1 MFTGIV
7 EEIGAVKAMDAG
19 RLTIGAS
26 VVVSDVSVGDSIA
39 VNGAC
44 LTVTE
49 HDASSFAVDVVPETL
64 RRTNLGALT
73 AGSRVNLERS
83 MPASGRFGGHM
94 VQGHVD
100 GTGVVRSISADGDA
114 LMMAFEASPWVM
126 RYVVEKGFIAVDGTS
141 LTIVHCDNFSFSVTL
156 IPHTQANT
164 VLGDKRVGDSVELG
178 SGHSREVPWSGSRSR
193 RRYALRPMLPKSCSL
208 SGAPQYAVGKD
219 RRRDR

>member
-126 RYVVEKGFIAVDGTS
+126 RYAVEKGFIAVDGTS

-164 VLGDKRVGDSVELG
+164 VLGDKRVGDSVNLEADIVAKYVERLALAAAVRTPPDAAEEL
-178 SGHSREVPWSGSRSR
+178 
-193 RRYALRPMLPKSCSL
+193 
-208 SGAPQYAVGKD
+208 
-219 RRRDR
+219 

>member
-26 VVVSDVSVGDSIA
+26 AVVSDVSVGDSIA

-49 HDASSFAVDVVPETL
+49 YDASSFAVDVVPETL

-126 RYVVEKGFIAVDGTS
+126 RYAVEKGFIAVDGTS

-164 VLGDKRVGDSVELG
+164 VLGDKRVGDSVNLEADIVAKYVERLALAAAVRTPPDAAEEL
-178 SGHSREVPWSGSRSR
+178 
-193 RRYALRPMLPKSCSL
+193 
-208 SGAPQYAVGKD
+208 
-219 RRRDR
+219 

>member
-26 VVVSDVSVGDSIA
+26 AVVSDVSVGDSIA

-49 HDASSFAVDVVPETL
+49 HDAASFAVDVVPETL

-100 GTGVVRSISADGDA
+100 GTGVVRSISTDGDA

-126 RYVVEKGFIAVDGTS
+126 RYAVEKGFIAVDGTS

-164 VLGDKRVGDSVELG
+164 VLGDKRVGDSVNLEADIVAKYVERLALAAAVRTPPDAAEEL
-178 SGHSREVPWSGSRSR
+178 
-193 RRYALRPMLPKSCSL
+193 
-208 SGAPQYAVGKD
+208 
-219 RRRDR
+219 

>member
-164 VLGDKRVGDSVELG
+164 VLGDKRVGDSVNLEADIVAKYVERLALAAAVRTPPDAAEEL
-178 SGHSREVPWSGSRSR
+178 
-193 RRYALRPMLPKSCSL
+193 
-208 SGAPQYAVGKD
+208 
-219 RRRDR
+219 

>member
-26 VVVSDVSVGDSIA
+26 AVVSDVSVGDSIA

-73 AGSRVNLERS
+73 SGSRVNLERS

-100 GTGVVRSISADGDA
+100 GTGVVSSISADGDA

-126 RYVVEKGFIAVDGTS
+126 RYAVEKGFIAVDGTS

-164 VLGDKRVGDSVELG
+164 VLGDKRVGDSVNLEADIVAKYVERLALAAAVRTPPDAAEEL
-178 SGHSREVPWSGSRSR
+178 
-193 RRYALRPMLPKSCSL
+193 
-208 SGAPQYAVGKD
+208 
-219 RRRDR
+219 

>member
-49 HDASSFAVDVVPETL
+49 HDAASFAVDVVPETL

-126 RYVVEKGFIAVDGTS
+126 RYAVEKGFIAVDGTS
-141 LTIVHCDNFSFSVTL
+141 LTIVHCDSFSFSVTL

-164 VLGDKRVGDSVELG
+164 VLGDKRVGDSVNLEADIVAKYVERLALAAAVRTPPDAAEEL
-178 SGHSREVPWSGSRSR
+178 
-193 RRYALRPMLPKSCSL
+193 
-208 SGAPQYAVGKD
+208 
-219 RRRDR
+219 

>member
-26 VVVSDVSVGDSIA
+26 AVVSDVSVGDSIA

-49 HDASSFAVDVVPETL
+49 YDAASFAVDVVPETL

-83 MPASGRFGGHM
+83 MPAAGRFGGHM

-126 RYVVEKGFIAVDGTS
+126 RYAVEKGFIAVDGTS

-164 VLGDKRVGDSVELG
+164 VLGDKRVGDSVNLEADIVAKYVERLALAAAVRTPPDAAEEL
-178 SGHSREVPWSGSRSR
+178 
-193 RRYALRPMLPKSCSL
+193 
-208 SGAPQYAVGKD
+208 
-219 RRRDR
+219 

>member
-19 RLTIGAS
+19 RLIIGAS
-26 VVVSDVSVGDSIA
+26 AVVSDVSVGDSIA

-114 LMMAFEASPWVM
+114 LMVAFEASPWVM
-126 RYVVEKGFIAVDGTS
+126 RYAVEKGFIAVDGTS

-164 VLGDKRVGDSVELG
+164 VLGDKRVGDSVNLEADIVAKYVERLALAAAVRTPPDAAEEL
-178 SGHSREVPWSGSRSR
+178 
-193 RRYALRPMLPKSCSL
+193 
-208 SGAPQYAVGKD
+208 
-219 RRRDR
+219 

>member
-7 EEIGAVKAMDAG
+7 EEVGAVKAMNAG

-26 VVVSDVSVGDSIA
+26 IVVSDVSVGDSIA

-44 LTVTE
+44 LTVVE
-49 HDASSFAVDVVPETL
+49 YDASSFAVDVVPETL

-114 LMMAFEASPWVM
+114 LMAAFEAPAWVM

-164 VLGDKRVGDSVELG
+164 ALGDKRVGDSVNLEADIVAKYVERLALAAAARTPPDAAEEL
-178 SGHSREVPWSGSRSR
+178 
-193 RRYALRPMLPKSCSL
+193 
-208 SGAPQYAVGKD
+208 
-219 RRRDR
+219 

>member
-7 EEIGAVKAMDAG
+7 EEIGVVKAMDAG

-26 VVVSDVSVGDSIA
+26 AVVSDVSVGDSIA

-49 HDASSFAVDVVPETL
+49 HDDASFAVDVVPETL

-126 RYVVEKGFIAVDGTS
+126 RYAVEKGFIAVDGTS

-164 VLGDKRVGDSVELG
+164 VLGDKRVGDSVNLEADIVAKYVERLALAAAVRTPPDAAEEL
-178 SGHSREVPWSGSRSR
+178 
-193 RRYALRPMLPKSCSL
+193 
-208 SGAPQYAVGKD
+208 
-219 RRRDR
+219 

>member
-19 RLTIGAS
+19 RLIIGAS
-26 VVVSDVSVGDSIA
+26 AVVSDVSVGDSIA

-126 RYVVEKGFIAVDGTS
+126 RYAVEKGFIAVDGTS

-164 VLGDKRVGDSVELG
+164 VLGDKRVGDSVNLEADIVAKYVERLALAAAVRTPPDAAEEL
-178 SGHSREVPWSGSRSR
+178 
-193 RRYALRPMLPKSCSL
+193 
-208 SGAPQYAVGKD
+208 
-219 RRRDR
+219 